1 MKKNLILLFYVLIM
15 VSCQTKKGKPLV
27 LSSNGKIN
35 TITVVMPNQLWQGT
49 IGQTVRDTYA
59 YPAEGLPQQEPLYD
73 LKQIPPE
80 IFTGFAQSSR
90 SVLWIGI
97 SDQTNVR
104 IDKNT
109 YAQPQ
114 TTAVFT
120 APTADQL
127 TEIIISQSN
136 KVIETIRKQ
145 ERIERLRR
153 MKKSTYIN
161 HGLEEKFG
169 NALTMPSAYNT
180 LKEGENTIWFQREI
194 QKGHVNLLVL
204 TTPYDE
210 TIVSQKNLEQI
221 IANRDSIGKAFIPGR
236 LPNSYLIT
244 EKAYEPYVYHTS
256 FGNKPALEIRGT
268 WEVQGD
274 FMAGPFLQYIINDK
288 ANNRNIILEG
298 FVFAPSTAK
307 RDYIFEVETI
317 LISIKEKK

>member
-1 MKKNLILLFYVLIM
+1 M

-153 MKKSTYIN
+153 IKKSTYIN

-169 NALTMPSAYNT
+169 ISLTMPSAYNT

>member
-1 MKKNLILLFYVLIM
+1 MKKNLTLLFSVLIM
-15 VSCQTKKGKPLV
+15 ASCQTKKGTPLV
-27 LSSNGKIN
+27 LSSNGNIN
-35 TITVVMPNQLWQGT
+35 TITVVMPNQLWQGA
-49 IGQTVRDTYA
+49 IGQTVRDMYA

-97 SDQTNVR
+97 SDHTSVR

-114 TTAVFT
+114 TIAVFT
-120 APTADQL
+120 APTTERL

-153 MKKSTYIN
+153 IRKSTYTN

-169 NALTMPSAYNT
+169 ISLTIPSAYNKF
-180 LKEGENTIWFQREI
+180 KEGENTIWFQREI

-221 IANRDSIGKAFIPGR
+221 IAKRDSIGKAFIPGR

-256 FGNKPALEIRGT
+256 FSKKPALEIRGT

-317 LISIKEKK
+317 LRSIKEKK

>member
-1 MKKNLILLFYVLIM
+1 MKQNLTLIFSVLIM
-15 VSCQTKKGKPLV
+15 VSCQTKKGTPLV

-35 TITVVMPNQLWQGT
+35 TITVVMPNHLWQGT
-49 IGQTVRDTYA
+49 IGQTIREMYA
-59 YPAEGLPQQEPLYD
+59 YPTEGLPQQEPLYD

-114 TTAVFT
+114 TIAVFT
-120 APTADQL
+120 APTTERL

-153 MKKSTYIN
+153 IRKSTYTN
-161 HGLEEKFG
+161 HGLEKKFG
-169 NALTMPSAYNT
+169 ISLTMPSAYNT

-221 IANRDSIGKAFIPGR
+221 IAKRDSIGKAFIPGR

-244 EKAYEPYVYHTS
+244 EKAYEPYVYQTS
-256 FGNKPALEIRGT
+256 FGNKPAVEIRGT

-317 LISIKEKK
+317 LRSIKEKK

>member
-1 MKKNLILLFYVLIM
+1 MKKNLILLFSVLIM
-15 VSCQTKKGKPLV
+15 VSCQTRKGTPLV

-35 TITVVMPNQLWQGT
+35 TITVVIPNQLWQGT
-49 IGQTVRDTYA
+49 IGQTIREMYA
-59 YPAEGLPQQEPLYD
+59 YPTEGLPQQEPLYD

-97 SDQTNVR
+97 SAQTNVR

-114 TTAVFT
+114 TIAVFT
-120 APTADQL
+120 APTTERLA
-127 TEIIISQSN
+127 EIIISQSN
-136 KVIETIRKQ
+136 KVIETISKQ

-153 MKKSTYIN
+153 IRKSTYMN
-161 HGLEEKFG
+161 HGLEKKFG
-169 NALTMPSAYNT
+169 ISLTIPSAYNT
-180 LKEGENTIWFQREI
+180 LKEGEDTIWFQREI

-210 TIVSQKNLEQI
+210 TIVSQINLEQI
-221 IANRDSIGKAFIPGR
+221 IAKRDSIGKAFIPGR

-288 ANNRNIILEG
+288 DNNRNIILEG

-317 LISIKEKK
+317 LRSIKEKK

>member
-1 MKKNLILLFYVLIM
+1 MNKNLIVLFSVLIM
-15 VSCQTKKGKPLV
+15 VSCQTKKGTPLV
-27 LSSNGKIN
+27 LSSNGNIN
-35 TITVVMPNQLWQGT
+35 TITVVMPNQLWQST
-49 IGQTVRDTYA
+49 IGQTVRDMYA
-59 YPAEGLPQQEPLYD
+59 YPVEGLPQQEPLYD

-114 TTAVFT
+114 TIAVLT
-120 APTADQL
+120 APTTDQL

-145 ERIERLRR
+145 ERNERLRR
-153 MKKSTYIN
+153 IRKSTYIN

-169 NALTMPSAYNT
+169 ISLTIPSAYNT

-210 TIVSQKNLEQI
+210 RIVSQQNLTQFI
-221 IANRDSIGKAFIPGR
+221 TKRDSIGKAFIPGR

-244 EKAYEPYVYHTS
+244 EKAYEPYVYNTT

-317 LISIKEKK
+317 LRSIKEKK

>member
-1 MKKNLILLFYVLIM
+1 M
-15 VSCQTKKGKPLV
+15 VSCQTKKGTPLV

-153 MKKSTYIN
+153 IKKSTYIN

-169 NALTMPSAYNT
+169 ISLTMPSAYNT

>member
-1 MKKNLILLFYVLIM
+1 MKKNLTLLFSVLIM
-15 VSCQTKKGKPLV
+15 VSCQTKKGTPLV
-27 LSSNGKIN
+27 LSSNGNIN

-49 IGQTVRDTYA
+49 IGQTVRDMYS

-97 SDQTNVR
+97 SDHTSVR

-114 TTAVFT
+114 TIAVFT
-120 APTADQL
+120 APTTEL
-127 TEIIISQSN
+127 LIEIIISQSN

-153 MKKSTYIN
+153 IRKSTYTN
-161 HGLEEKFG
+161 HGLEKKFG
-169 NALTMPSAYNT
+169 ISLTMPSAYNT

-194 QKGHVNLLVL
+194 QKGHINLLVL

-210 TIVSQKNLEQI
+210 TIVSHKNLKQI
-221 IANRDSIGKAFIPGR
+221 IAKRDSVGKAFIPGR

-256 FGNKPALEIRGT
+256 FGNKPAVEIRGT

-288 ANNRNIILEG
+288 ANNRNIVLEG

-317 LISIKEKK
+317 LRSIKEKK

>member
-1 MKKNLILLFYVLIM
+1 MKKNLILLFSVLTM
-15 VSCQTKKGKPLV
+15 VSCQTKKGTPLV
-27 LSSNGKIN
+27 LSSNGNIN
-35 TITVVMPNQLWQGT
+35 TVTVVMPNQLWKGD
-49 IGQTVRDTYA
+49 IGQTVRDMYA

-73 LKQIPPE
+73 LKQISPE

-104 IDKNT
+104 IDKNI

-114 TTAVFT
+114 TIAVFT

-136 KVIETIRKQ
+136 KVIKTIRKQ

-153 MKKSTYIN
+153 IRKSSYRN

-169 NALTMPSAYNT
+169 ISLTMPSAYNMI
-180 LKEGENTIWFQREI
+180 KEDENTIWYQRET
-194 QKGHVNLLVL
+194 QKGHVNILVA
-204 TTPYDE
+204 TTPYNE
-210 TIVSQKNLEQI
+210 MIVSQKNLDQI
-221 IANRDSIGKAFIPGR
+221 IAKRDSIGKAFIPGR

-244 EKAYEPYVYHTS
+244 EKAYEPYVYYTT

-288 ANNRNIILEG
+288 AKNRNIILEG

-317 LISIKEKK
+317 LKSIKEKK

>member
-15 VSCQTKKGKPLV
+15 VSCQTKKGTPLV

-153 MKKSTYIN
+153 IKKSTYIN

-169 NALTMPSAYNT
+169 ISLTMPSAYNT

>member
-153 MKKSTYIN
+153 IKKSTYIN

-169 NALTMPSAYNT
+169 ISLTMPSAYNT

>member
-1 MKKNLILLFYVLIM
+1 MKKNLTLLFSVLIM
-15 VSCQTKKGKPLV
+15 VSCQTKKSTPLV
-27 LSSNGKIN
+27 LSSNGNIN

-49 IGQTVRDTYA
+49 IGQTVRDMYS

-97 SDQTNVR
+97 SDHTSVR

-114 TTAVFT
+114 TIAVFT
-120 APTADQL
+120 SPTTERL
-127 TEIIISQSN
+127 TEIIISQTN

-145 ERIERLRR
+145 ERIEKLRR
-153 MKKSTYIN
+153 IRKSTYTN
-161 HGLEEKFG
+161 HELEEKFG
-169 NALTMPSAYNT
+169 ISLTMPSAYNT
-180 LKEGENTIWFQREI
+180 FKEGENTVWFQREI

-210 TIVSQKNLEQI
+210 TIVTHKNLEQI
-221 IANRDSIGKAFIPGR
+221 IAKRDSVGKAFIPGR

-256 FGNKPALEIRGT
+256 FGNKPAVEIRGT

-288 ANNRNIILEG
+288 ANNRNIVLEG

-317 LISIKEKK
+317 LRSIKEKK